1 MSDHLAIES
10 DPTGTRGTILSA
22 AIKQIAANGYQAVR
36 LRDIAKAAGVSI
48 GLLQHHFGTR
58 DELVGEA
65 FGYHCAAL
73 LREWETL
80 ARDRVDDPWDRLL
93 GLVDRLA
100 RSQLLAERAT
110 IWADFCA
117 SAARHPELQPHLRRV
132 ENEWRSV
139 LAGAIRDGTAR
150 GEFRPQLPTDDVA
163 DLLVAQIDGA
173 LLAIAG
179 EMGHMDGDRLHD
191 LMVASAA
198 LLLDYS
204 PDEQS

>member
-10 DPTGTRGTILSA
+10 GPTDTRDAILSA
-22 AIKQIAANGYQAVR
+22 AIKEIAVNGYEAVR

-110 IWADFCA
+110 IWAGFCA
-117 SAARHPELQPHLRRV
+117 SAARRPELRPHLRRV
-132 ENEWRSV
+132 VEEWRSV
-139 LAGAIRDGTAR
+139 LAEAVRDGTSR
-150 GEFRPQLPTDDVA
+150 GEFRPQLPTGDVV
-163 DLLVAQIDGA
+163 DLLVAQIDGS
-173 LLAIAG
+173 LVAIAG
-179 EMGHMDGDRLHD
+179 EVGYMDGDRFHD
-191 LMVASAA
+191 LMAASAA

-204 PDEQS
+204 PDERS